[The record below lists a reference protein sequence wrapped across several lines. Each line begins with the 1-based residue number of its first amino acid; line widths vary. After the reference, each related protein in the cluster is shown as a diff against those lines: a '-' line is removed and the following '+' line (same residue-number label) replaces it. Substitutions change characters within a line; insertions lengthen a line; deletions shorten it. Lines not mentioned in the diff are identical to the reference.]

1 MIDFPLIFIILILY
15 NKQLNTFII
24 KIQNLKIKTG
34 DNKMDLLKGHFYK
47 NNKSGGLEGT
57 GTGPQR
63 RRTEGWRNRGGGDR
77 LPVQEL
83 NFILFFLL
91 NFK

>member
-1 MIDFPLIFIILILY
+1 
-15 NKQLNTFII
+15 
-24 KIQNLKIKTG
+24 
-34 DNKMDLLKGHFYK
+34 MDLLKGHFYK

-83 NFILFFLL
+83 NFILFFCLIL
-91 NFK
+91 NRGKKRRIVAEKDTKINWEIELCKTY